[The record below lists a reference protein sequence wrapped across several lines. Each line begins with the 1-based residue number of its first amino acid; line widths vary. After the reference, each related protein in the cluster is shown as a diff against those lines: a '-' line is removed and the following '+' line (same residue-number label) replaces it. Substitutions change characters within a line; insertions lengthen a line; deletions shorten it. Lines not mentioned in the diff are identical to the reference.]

1 MTSTL
6 ALSDRLEQ
14 GTEAMLHLVEGK
26 KLNMFAD
33 YKEIKLSSLES

>member
-14 GTEAMLHLVEGK
+14 GTEAMLYLVEGK
-26 KLNMFAD
+26 KLNMFVD